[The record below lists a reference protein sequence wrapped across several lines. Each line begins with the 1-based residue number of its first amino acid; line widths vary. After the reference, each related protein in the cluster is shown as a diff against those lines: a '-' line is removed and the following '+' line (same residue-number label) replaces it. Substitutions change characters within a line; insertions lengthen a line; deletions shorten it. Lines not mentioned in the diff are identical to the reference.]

1 MGASATTSAR
11 SSVASKF
18 GKVKDSSE
26 SFFDLC
32 RYFNAEPEEVAHI
45 DDHRYFDFPGWQKE
59 GGIDRSDGGQGGGRG
74 CG

>member
-1 MGASATTSAR
+1 M
-11 SSVASKF
+11 
-18 GKVKDSSE
+18 KDSSE